1 MNPAGYCV
9 VLQGGKRDFCRFNR
23 LAAAL
28 AKSQDHRV
36 SCGVFAFGVSDNFV
50 GLKRD
55 LVARLHVGCIT
66 SSVATCLMSNDGS
79 MTKQQGVLGVY
90 LVRIQ
95 TIRQSYLTDR
105 QGALADGLH
114 GLNPRNT
121 DNRTHPLH
129 CRPALIERL
138 VKDWVQRWNKAQSIS
153 ESIRQAHLVL
163 RLFFNLTWSINE
175 AVKRWSGVESIH
187 PWRTYA

>member
-1 MNPAGYCV
+1 MLFRSCRV
-9 VLQGGKRDFCRFNR
+9 VSDRDFSLLTNRF
-23 LAAAL
+23 AAAH
-28 AKSQDHRV
+28 AKSQDHRA
-36 SCGVFAFGVSDNFV
+36 SCGVFSFG
-50 GLKRD
+50 L
-55 LVARLHVGCIT
+55 
-66 SSVATCLMSNDGS
+66 
-79 MTKQQGVLGVY
+79 
-90 LVRIQ
+90 
-95 TIRQSYLTDR
+95 DR

-121 DNRTHPLH
+121 DNRTHPLD

-138 VKDWVQRWNKAQSIS
+138 VKDWVQRWNKARSIS

-163 RLFFNLTWSINE
+163 RLFFNLTWSSNE

>member
-1 MNPAGYCV
+1 MYNS
-9 VLQGGKRDFCRFNR
+9 KRLKWHLDEGTNQRTPEFFWWSCKAVNELLVGSNR
-23 LAAAL
+23 LLAASPRPRSP
-28 AKSQDHRV
+28 KEF
-36 SCGVFAFGVSDNFV
+36 GGFVF
-50 GLKRD
+50 
-55 LVARLHVGCIT
+55 
-66 SSVATCLMSNDGS
+66 GS
-79 MTKQQGVLGVY
+79 
-90 LVRIQ
+90 
-95 TIRQSYLTDR
+95 DR

-175 AVKRWSGVESIH
+175 AVKRWSGVEYIH

>member
-1 MNPAGYCV
+1 VYNSKRLVWQLDDESTMNPAGYCV

-36 SCGVFAFGVSDNFV
+36 SCGVFAFGP
-50 GLKRD
+50 
-55 LVARLHVGCIT
+55 
-66 SSVATCLMSNDGS
+66 
-79 MTKQQGVLGVY
+79 
-90 LVRIQ
+90 
-95 TIRQSYLTDR
+95 DR

>member
-1 MNPAGYCV
+1 MYNRNRLEWHLDDELVKTP
-9 VLQGGKRDFCRFNR
+9 QGSVWSCRTASESFDQFNR
-23 LAAAL
+23 LAVAL
-28 AKSQDHRV
+28 AKSRDHRA
-36 SCGVFAFGVSDNFV
+36 SCGVFSFGNRPSDSRYV
-50 GLKRD
+50 TGPEW
-55 LVARLHVGCIT
+55 
-66 SSVATCLMSNDGS
+66 
-79 MTKQQGVLGVY
+79 
-90 LVRIQ
+90 
-95 TIRQSYLTDR
+95 
-105 QGALADGLH
+105 ADKSEY
-114 GLNPRNT
+114 T
-121 DNRTHPLH
+121 DNRTHPLD